1 MRILVTGGLGFI
13 GGNLIRHLLDGHKD
27 YEILNIDNLSTGSN
41 MASLSDIQLDKRYRF
56 TKGDIRDERLIKT
69 LVRDVEAVVNVA
81 AETHV
86 DRSITDPAAFYSA
99 NTIGAL
105 TILEAIRHAN
115 THCRLLQVST
125 DEVYGDTAEGS
136 FNESAPLR
144 PSSPYSASKAA
155 ADLAVLAHH
164 RTYGLDTVVTRCTNN
179 FGPYQF
185 PEKLIPKTIVRAVLN
200 LPIPIYGAGTNIR
213 DWIRVQDHCSALEA
227 VLLKGE
233 SGQVYNVS
241 SKNEFTNLEVV
252 TRILHI
258 MNRPQTLVAHVEDR
272 PGHDIRYS
280 LDSTRIRN
288 ELGWAPACGFEPALK
303 ETVDWYLTNE
313 DWWKPIASNE
323 VLSQAPWRNKAT

>member
-13 GGNLIRHLLDGHKD
+13 GGNLIRHLLTRHKD

-41 MASLSDIQLDKRYRF
+41 MASLSDLQSDKRYRF
-56 TKGDIRDERLIKT
+56 IKGDIRNKRLIKT
-69 LVRDVEAVVNVA
+69 LIRDVEAVANVA

-86 DRSITDPAAFYSA
+86 DRSITDPAAFYDA

-105 TILEAIRHAN
+105 TILEAIRHVN
-115 THCRLLQVST
+115 PSCRLLQVST
-125 DEVYGDTAEGS
+125 DEVYGDIVKGS

-155 ADLAVLAHH
+155 ADLATLAHH
-164 RTYGLDTVVTRCTNN
+164 RTYGLNTVVTRCTNN

-185 PEKLIPKTIVRAVLN
+185 PEKLIPKTIVRAVLD
-200 LPIPIYGAGTNIR
+200 LPIPIYGAGTNVR

-227 VLLKGE
+227 ALIKGE

-252 TRILHI
+252 TRILRI
-258 MNRPQTLVAHVEDR
+258 MNKPQTLVAHVEDR

-280 LDSTRIRN
+280 LDSTRIGH
-288 ELGWAPACGFEPALK
+288 ELGWAPALGFEPALK
-303 ETVDWYLTNE
+303 ETVDWYLRHE
-313 DWWKPIASNE
+313 DWWRPIATDE
-323 VLSQAPWRNKAT
+323 VLCQVPWRKKAT